1 MVIKYK
7 FMNGE
12 KVEIEVS
19 NDLSNTTQQIESEIK
34 NSDRR
39 ETRRHQSLSELMDKA
54 EILTDKNVNIEEE
67 FLKRVEVD
75 KLYEAISKLKPSE
88 QEIIHKLY
96 LDKHPM
102 TQAEYAK
109 ILGITENAVKQRVK
123 WLRNKLKKLLST
135 HT

>member
-1 MVIKYK
+1 MVIKYE
-7 FMNGE
+7 FVTGE
-12 KVEIEVS
+12 KVEFEVS

-123 WLRNKLKKLLST
+123 WLRNKLKKRLST
-135 HT
+135 HS

>member
-1 MVIKYK
+1 MVIKYE
-7 FMNGE
+7 FVTGE
-12 KVEIEVS
+12 KAEFELS
-19 NDLSNTTQQIESEIK
+19 SDLSNTTQQIESEIK

-88 QEIIHKLY
+88 QEII
-96 LDKHPM
+96 
-102 TQAEYAK
+102 
-109 ILGITENAVKQRVK
+109 R
-123 WLRNKLKKLLST
+123 
-135 HT
+135 

>member
-1 MVIKYK
+1 MVIKYE
-7 FMNGE
+7 FVTGE
-12 KVEIEVS
+12 KVEFEVS
-19 NDLSNTTQQIESEIK
+19 NDLSNTIVQIESAIK

-75 KLYEAISKLKPSE
+75 KLYEAISKLKPAE
-88 QEIIHKLY
+88 QELIHKLY
-96 LDKHPM
+96 LDKHLI

-109 ILGITENAVKQRVK
+109 MLGITENAVKQRVK
-123 WLRNKLKKLLST
+123 WLRIKLKKLLST
-135 HT
+135 HI